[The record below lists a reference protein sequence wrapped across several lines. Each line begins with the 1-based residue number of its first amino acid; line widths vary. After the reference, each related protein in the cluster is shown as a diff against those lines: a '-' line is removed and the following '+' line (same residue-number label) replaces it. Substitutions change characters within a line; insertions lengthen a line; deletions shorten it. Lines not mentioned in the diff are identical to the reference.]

1 MNKSLEKLIFIR
13 PESFMTQINGGT
25 MIDKIKKIVET
36 IKAEC
41 PHGCSGISCSECP
54 LNNPDNEF
62 GYEVC
67 EMLAK
72 IELLLENQNQRHDLS
87 ARKRKHNNVPAP
99 TPRRFARN
107 LNAME
112 QEPAPMESSIIHV
125 LQMAHDKLKKENE
138 K

>member
-1 MNKSLEKLIFIR
+1 MEKLISIR
-13 PESFMTQINGGT
+13 PENLMIQINGGT

-41 PHGCSGISCSECP
+41 PNGCSGVSCSECP
-54 LNNPDNEF
+54 LNNPESEF

-72 IELLLENQNQRHDLS
+72 IELLLQHEIRRQDLS
-87 ARKRKHNNVPAP
+87 ARTRKHNIPRS

-107 LNAME
+107 LNGME

>member
-1 MNKSLEKLIFIR
+1 
-13 PESFMTQINGGT
+13 

-41 PHGCSGISCSECP
+41 PNGCSGLSCSECP

-72 IELLLENQNQRHDLS
+72 IELLLQHKNRWQDLS
-87 ARKRKHNNVPAP
+87 ARDNKHNVPHPNAV
-99 TPRRFARN
+99 PRYSGII
-107 LNAME
+107 E
-112 QEPAPMESSIIHV
+112 QEPIHPMDGSIIHAV
-125 LQMAHDKLKKENE
+125 QTARDNLKKEQN

>member
-1 MNKSLEKLIFIR
+1 
-13 PESFMTQINGGT
+13 

-36 IKAEC
+36 IKTEC
-41 PHGCSGISCSECP
+41 PNGCSGISCSECP
-54 LNNPDNEF
+54 LNNPESEF

-72 IELLLENQNQRHDLS
+72 IELLLQHEIRRQNLS
-87 ARKRKHNNVPAP
+87 ARARKHNVPRS
-99 TPRRFARN
+99 TPRASARYSRD
-107 LNAME
+107 ME

-125 LQMAHDKLKKENE
+125 LQTANAKLKKENE

>member
-1 MNKSLEKLIFIR
+1 M
-13 PESFMTQINGGT
+13 

-41 PHGCSGISCSECP
+41 PHGCSGVSCSECP
-54 LNNPDNEF
+54 LNNPESEF

-72 IELLLENQNQRHDLS
+72 IELLLEHEVRRQNLS
-87 ARKRKHNNVPAP
+87 ARSRKHNVPGP
-99 TPRRFARN
+99 SPRRTSARYSDV
-107 LNAME
+107 ME
-112 QEPAPMESSIIHV
+112 QEPEPMESSIIHV
-125 LQMAHDKLKKENE
+125 LQMAQDKLKKENE